1 MENFENIYHQFL
13 PMIYHVMKSLHIYKD
28 SDEFQQIGQIAL
40 WEAYEKYDETKGSF
54 SSIAYLYIKGR
65 MIDELKKAKQRE
77 ENVIYTNKPFWEEKS
92 EEQSDQSLQL
102 EILLTYAIHLTNRE
116 KIWLI
121 RTFYQ
126 DMTIT
131 EIAQCENVS
140 PSAVK
145 KWRKQALNK
154 LKQQLSTD

>member
-1 MENFENIYHQFL
+1 
-13 PMIYHVMKSLHIYKD
+13 MIYHVMKSLHIYKD
-28 SDEFQQIGQIAL
+28 RDEFQQIGQIAL

-92 EEQSDQSLQL
+92 EEQSDPSLQL
-102 EILLTYAIHLTNRE
+102 EVLLTYAIHLTHRE

-145 KWRKQALNK
+145 KWRKQAMNK
-154 LKQQLSTD
+154 LKLHLGIE